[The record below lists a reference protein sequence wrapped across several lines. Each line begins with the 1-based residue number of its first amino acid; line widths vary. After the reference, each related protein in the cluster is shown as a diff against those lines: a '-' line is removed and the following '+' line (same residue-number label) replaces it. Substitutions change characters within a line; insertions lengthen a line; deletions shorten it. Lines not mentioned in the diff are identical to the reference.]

1 MKAQELRIGNYY
13 LYHIVDKRD
22 ERGEWD
28 EVCQIDYDDLRI
40 LSEFD
45 CPEYKPILLTKKWLL
60 KFGFVKEGK
69 EWQIGV
75 HNGPFSGLMIL
86 QYNILNFRWNFSIGQ
101 YSDITLLKYVHQLQN
116 LYFALTGE
124 ELTIN
129 NEL

>member
-45 CPEYKPILLTKKWLL
+45 CPEYKPILLTKNWLL

-75 HNGPFSGLMIL
+75 HNESFSGLMIL
-86 QYNILNFRWNFSIGQ
+86 QYNIPNCSWDFSIGQ
-101 YSDITLLKYVHQLQN
+101 YSDITFVKYVHEFQN

-124 ELTIN
+124 ELTIK
-129 NEL
+129 L